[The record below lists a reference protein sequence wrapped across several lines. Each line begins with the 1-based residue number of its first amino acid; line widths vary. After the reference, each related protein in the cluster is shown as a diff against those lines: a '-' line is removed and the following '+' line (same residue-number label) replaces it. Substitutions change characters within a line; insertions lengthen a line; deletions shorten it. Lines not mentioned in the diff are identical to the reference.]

1 VYGKVRTLE
10 AATGLARRR
19 RVATSPLAAC
29 MKSAQPLSA
38 FTTLQEFLPSPS
50 LLLVRER
57 LFMNQL
63 DWAAMSSRFHS
74 SQLMFSESTIQ
85 IRSYPHIALS
95 IS

>member
-1 VYGKVRTLE
+1 MPELLLGSHAPGRAPLE

-57 LFMNQL
+57 LFMV
-63 DWAAMSSRFHS
+63 DDPD
-74 SQLMFSESTIQ
+74 SQLP
-85 IRSYPHIALS
+85 PHSAFHLLDFGEHKLCMAK
-95 IS
+95 